1 MKSDVPFLL
10 DVTAGAS
17 TPVAS
22 ALLQAPG
29 QSTIA
34 VRASR
39 GGTWRRT
46 TSLAT
51 RGWLG
56 RIFDRSLVP
65 GMALRAVIE
74 PGLFSA
80 EVGRA
85 LPALFAAAA
94 DAPRIAL
101 LRDPR
106 VLHAPETAAAAII
119 ARMPAYLHELTA
131 FDFVLAASTDE
142 RDALLEFWRW
152 AGIGSRATTLVMP
165 PNAIVSC
172 LLALPA
178 R

>member
-1 MKSDVPFLL
+1 MKSDAPFLL
-10 DVTAGAS
+10 DVTGGAS
-17 TPVAS
+17 TPAAS

-34 VRASR
+34 VRVSR

-46 TSLAT
+46 TSPAT

-56 RIFDRSLVP
+56 RLFDRSLVP
-65 GMALRAVIE
+65 GTALRAVIE

-80 EVGRA
+80 DVGRA
-85 LPALFAAAA
+85 LPALFALAPG
-94 DAPRIAL
+94 APRIAWL
-101 LRDPR
+101 HDLR
-106 VLHAPETAAAAII
+106 VLRAPETTPAALV
-119 ARMPAYLHELTA
+119 ARLPAYLHELAA
-131 FDFVLAASTDE
+131 FDFVLAGSADE

-165 PNAIVSC
+165 PDAVVSW

-178 R
+178 H